1 MTIKKSSATEKNQKI
16 QRLQNEIQKLLSH
29 KILEEAPELK
39 QKIKELLTE
48 ASKIKFKNIDAKM
61 LEGKVATP
69 EEILQMIMDSSGYT
83 KWKLDNTE
91 LVSSED
97 LKSLKDNYNIDFK
110 EKTINQYM
118 FSRSTKDRNALGM
131 IIVTALPGLFQV
143 DLHTDRVGY
152 SLTGL
157 VNVKHFEQGIAVES
171 DN

>member
-16 QRLQNEIQKLLSH
+16 QRIQDEIKSLLSH

-39 QKIKELLTE
+39 QKIQELLKE

-69 EEILQMIMDSSGYT
+69 DEILQMIIDSSGYT

-110 EKTINQYM
+110 EETINQYM
-118 FSRSTKDRNALGM
+118 FSRSTRDRNSLGM
-131 IIVTALPGLFQV
+131 IIVKALPGLFQV

-152 SLTGL
+152 SLSGL
-157 VNVKHFEQGIAVES
+157 VNVKQFKQGIAVES
-171 DN
+171 DD